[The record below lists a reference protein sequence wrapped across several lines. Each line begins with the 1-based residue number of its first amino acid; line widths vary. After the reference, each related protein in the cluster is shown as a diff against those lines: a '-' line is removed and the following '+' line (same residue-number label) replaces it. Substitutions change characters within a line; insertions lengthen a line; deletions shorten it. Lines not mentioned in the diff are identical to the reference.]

1 MADAV
6 RPEVER
12 RQKDS
17 GMFRHVAETLIGKQ
31 SRKVAFG
38 IWGFIVGNSL
48 LVAAKI
54 DSHQW
59 LIWSLTM
66 AGLVG
71 FGTIMDELLRKFGN
85 KLVGAAADKV
95 NAVITSK
102 TQTVEKTE
110 SVAVQQ

>member
-17 GMFRHVAETLIGKQ
+17 GMIRHVAETLIGKQ

-48 LVAAKI
+48 LVAGKI
-54 DSHQW
+54 ESHQW

-71 FGTIMDELLRKFGN
+71 FGTIMDDLLRKFGD
-85 KLVGAAADKV
+85 KATGVAASKV
-95 NAVITSK
+95 NALIATK

-110 SVAVQQ
+110 SVAVQS

>member
-1 MADAV
+1 MSDTIK
-6 RPEVER
+6 PEVER
-12 RQKDS
+12 RQKES
-17 GMFRHVAETLIGKQ
+17 GMARHVAETLIGKQ

-71 FGTIMDELLRKFGN
+71 FGTIMDELLRKFG
-85 KLVGAAADKV
+85 DKV
-95 NAVITSK
+95 VGVAAGKFNAIVTTESSI
-102 TQTVEKTE
+102 EKTTT
-110 SVAVQQ
+110 VATQP